1 MMPHFSGGRWSE
13 DPDAPSGKG
22 IVNAPCPRSNSDSS
36 SDDRSRRR
44 RSIFSA
50 WGTPAARTAGT
61 GCGRSAVPS
70 CRATRSPWS
79 WTHLTS
85 WGDVDDVVPS
95 DNREVHLP
103 LGLVVLHL
111 FRVAED
117 EVHVGV
123 ESVQDAAVPP
133 PAFQLNHHVRTD
145 PLVEQRK
152 RLNHWTT
159 AHPWRRLT

>member
-1 MMPHFSGGRWSE
+1 MWTLRRPIL
-13 DPDAPSGKG
+13 PS
-22 IVNAPCPRSNSDSS
+22 D
-36 SDDRSRRR
+36 
-44 RSIFSA
+44 
-50 WGTPAARTAGT
+50 
-61 GCGRSAVPS
+61 AVPLVIEV
-70 CRATRSPWS
+70 PYP
-79 WTHLTS
+79 S

-111 FRVAED
+111 LRVPED

-123 ESVQDAAVPP
+123 ESVQDSAVPP